1 MLYPVS
7 TYITLR
13 NTYKHVLTY
22 TCMNKS
28 KNLIEL
34 PVITATKP
42 IRRLQKLLQYNIIK
56 KIN

>member
-1 MLYPVS
+1 
-7 TYITLR
+7 
-13 NTYKHVLTY
+13 
-22 TCMNKS
+22 
-28 KNLIEL
+28 L

>member
-1 MLYPVS
+1 MF

-28 KNLIEL
+28 KKLIEL
-34 PVITATKP
+34 PVINATKP
-42 IRRLQKLLQYNIIK
+42 IRRLQKLRQRN
-56 KIN
+56 N

>member
-1 MLYPVS
+1 MY

-28 KNLIEL
+28 KKLIEL
-34 PVITATKP
+34 SITNTTKQ
-42 IRRLQKLLQYNIIK
+42 IKRLQKLRQHNK
-56 KIN
+56 E